1 MTELTPLQQIVNLL
15 QRSEN
20 LLLLTHAKADGDGL
34 SSILALALTLKK
46 LGKKTTLAS
55 SDPAAPVYEFLPS
68 IETVDTEVAGTGDLV
83 LTLPLGDRTNAEVC
97 HRTEDGV
104 LKIFVRSKGTP
115 FTKAD
120 VSYESGETDYDL
132 IVTCDTPELPQ
143 LGRIFEDNPELFYET
158 AVVNIDHH
166 ASNTGF
172 GKVNL
177 IDMTAASTT
186 ELITRVVQALESET
200 NTKLMDA
207 DIATLLLTGL
217 TTDTGSFQNAN
228 TTPRAM
234 EVAAN
239 LIEAGARQQEII
251 HQIFKTKQLT
261 TLKLWGRVLSKIQS
275 DPIHKIVWSTIT
287 ADDLRETGADAEEA
301 MGIIDELLTNAPGA
315 EVILLLKQSEIGV
328 SGSLRTTT
336 PAISAMEIASIFG
349 GGGHVR
355 AAGFKI
361 KDKQVEA
368 VTDEVVEKIRTYQAE
383 RLNIVADLHADT
395 TTEEKTT
402 NAELSKTAESL
413 VEAITAE
420 EKKQTTKKKQP
431 AAKKN
436 K

>member
-1 MTELTPLQQIVNLL
+1 MSELTPLQQVVNLL
-15 QRSEN
+15 QRSEK

-34 SSILALALTLKK
+34 SSILALALVLKK

-55 SDPAAPVYEFLPS
+55 ADPAAPVYEFLPA
-68 IETVDTEVAGTGDLV
+68 IETVDTEIAGAGDLV
-83 LTLPLGDRTNAEVC
+83 LTLPLGDRTAADVS

-104 LKIFVRSKGTP
+104 LKIFVRSKGAP
-115 FTKAD
+115 FVRED
-120 VSYESGETDYDL
+120 VSYQAGEADYDL
-132 IVTCDTPELPQ
+132 IITCDTPELPQ
-143 LGRIFEDNPELFYET
+143 LGRLFEIQPDLFYET

-172 GKVNL
+172 GRVNL
-177 IDMTAASTT
+177 VDVTAASTT
-186 ELITRVVQALESET
+186 ELITRIVQALESEA

-228 TTPRAM
+228 TTPRAL

-275 DPIHKIVWSTIT
+275 DPVYRIVWSTIT
-287 ADDLRETGADAEEA
+287 EADLAETGADEEES

-315 EVILLLKQSEIGV
+315 EVVLLLKQSGANI

-336 PAISAMEIASIFG
+336 PAISAIEIAEIFG
-349 GGGHVR
+349 GGGHPR

-361 KDKQVEA
+361 KGKQVEA
-368 VTDEVVEKIRTYQAE
+368 TVETVIQKIAAYQAK
-383 RLNIVADLHADT
+383 RLDLNLEDEAKPAAQT
-395 TTEEKTT
+395 KG
-402 NAELSKTAESL
+402 AETKLPKGAESL
-413 VEAITAE
+413 AAAIAAASKK
-420 EKKQTTKKKQP
+420 EKVKSKKTVKKK
-431 AAKKN
+431 
-436 K
+436 